1 MAVSLASGR
10 GIDTTDIVK
19 TILDELMLHDI
30 NQDLHIV
37 NGEEIN
43 PTESTNGY
51 PVADQYLKDIKNYI
65 DVQMQGMKNHFDKK
79 FKKQAK
85 QIEEMKSGFK
95 SASNK

>member
-65 DVQMQGMKNHFDKK
+65 NVQMQGMKNHFRRNE
-79 FKKQAK
+79 
-85 QIEEMKSGFK
+85 IRL
-95 SASNK
+95 